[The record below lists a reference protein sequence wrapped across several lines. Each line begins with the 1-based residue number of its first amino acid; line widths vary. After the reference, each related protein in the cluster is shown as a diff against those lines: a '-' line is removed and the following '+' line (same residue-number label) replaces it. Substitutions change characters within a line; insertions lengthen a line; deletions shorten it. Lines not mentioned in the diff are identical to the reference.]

1 MDAVTCLKGRMSIRG
16 FKPEPVPRSLLQEVF
31 DLARW
36 SPSYKNSQPWEVLL
50 LSGERKEALSRE
62 MIRLLEAGA
71 PNTPD
76 LAAPDEWPPA
86 EEAKINHLYQSRK
99 EAMGI
104 DLGDPEVIRKK
115 AKKANYSFYGAPH
128 AVYLFQEKTLSQWSL
143 FDLGLFAQS
152 LMLAAHAK
160 GLGTVPQAFVTD
172 YAREIKEFLG
182 IPASKRLVLGLSL
195 GYPNPAAPINQ
206 FRTDRS
212 SVEDF
217 VRWLE

>member
-62 MIRLLEAGA
+62 MLRLLEAGA

-104 DLGDPEVIRKK
+104 DLRDPKVIRN

-143 FDLGLFAQS
+143 FDLGLFAQN

-195 GYPNPAAPINQ
+195 GYPDPAAPINQ

>member
-1 MDAVTCLKGRMSIRG
+1 MDAVTCLKGRMSIRA
-16 FKPEPVPRSLLQEVF
+16 FKPEPVPRSLLLEVF

-50 LSGERKEALSRE
+50 ISGERKKSLSRE
-62 MIRLLEAGA
+62 MIRLLEAEA

-86 EEAKINHLYQSRK
+86 EEAKINHLYQLRK

-104 DLGDPEVIRKK
+104 NLADPEVIRKS
-115 AKKANYSFYGAPH
+115 KKANYSFYGAPH
-128 AVYLFQEKTLSQWSL
+128 AVYLFQEKTLSLWSL
-143 FDLGLFAQS
+143 FDIGLFAQS

-172 YAREIKEFLG
+172 YAQEIKEFLE

-195 GYPNPAAPINQ
+195 GYPDPAAPINQ

-212 SVEDF
+212 SVENF

>member
-62 MIRLLEAGA
+62 MLRLLEAGA

-104 DLGDPEVIRKK
+104 DLLDPEVIRN

-143 FDLGLFAQS
+143 FDLGLFAQN

-195 GYPNPAAPINQ
+195 GYPDPAAPINQ

>member
-62 MIRLLEAGA
+62 MLRLLEAGA
-71 PNTPD
+71 PNSPD

-86 EEAKINHLYQSRK
+86 EEAKINHLYQSRE

-104 DLGDPEVIRKK
+104 DLRDPKVIRK

-143 FDLGLFAQS
+143 FDLGLFAQN

-172 YAREIKEFLG
+172 YAQEIKEFLG

-195 GYPNPAAPINQ
+195 GYPDPAAPVNQ
-206 FRTDRS
+206 LRTDRS

>member
-1 MDAVTCLKGRMSIRG
+1 MEADNCLKGRKSIRG
-16 FKPEPVPRSLLQEVF
+16 FRPEPVPRALLQEVF

-36 SPSYKNSQPWEVLL
+36 SPSYKNSQPWEVLVV
-50 LSGERKEALSRE
+50 SGERKEALSRE
-62 MIRLLEAGA
+62 MLRLLEAGA
-71 PNTPD
+71 PNSPD
-76 LAAPDEWPPA
+76 LAAPEGWPPA
-86 EEAKINHLYQSRK
+86 EEAKINQLYQSRQ
-99 EAMGI
+99 EATGI
-104 DLGDPEVIRKK
+104 DLRDPKVVRK
-115 AKKANYSFYGAPH
+115 ARKANFAFYGAPH
-128 AVYLFQEKTLSQWSL
+128 VIYLFQDKSLSQWSL

-195 GYPNPAAPINQ
+195 GYPDPDSSLNQ
-206 FRTDRS
+206 LRTDRVP
-212 SVEDF
+212 VEDF

>member
-104 DLGDPEVIRKK
+104 DLGDPEVIRK

-195 GYPNPAAPINQ
+195 GYPDPAAPINQ